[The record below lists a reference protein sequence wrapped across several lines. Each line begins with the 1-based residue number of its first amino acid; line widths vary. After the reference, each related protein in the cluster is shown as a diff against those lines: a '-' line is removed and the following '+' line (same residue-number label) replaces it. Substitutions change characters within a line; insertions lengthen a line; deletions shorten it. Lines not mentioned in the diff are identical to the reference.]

1 MSTTITFDRESM
13 ARRYAHNHYDIDEAV
28 SEIYHLPREARS
40 NEIRFLEV
48 NRLIPE
54 MIDPRPIDFGMRRDG
69 ETFHTLAVL
78 DVTPS
83 QWVAI
88 RRGEMSLPA
97 GWSLDDCQLMPRDDD
112 A

>member
-1 MSTTITFDRESM
+1 MSTTTIFDRESL

-28 SEIYHLPREARS
+28 SEIYHLPKEARS

-54 MIDPRPIDFGMRRDG
+54 MVAPRPINFGMRRDG
-69 ETFHTLAVL
+69 EDFHTLAVL
-78 DVTPS
+78 DVTPA
-83 QWVAI
+83 QWDAI
-88 RRGEMSLPA
+88 RRGEMPLPP
-97 GWSLDDCQLMPRDDD
+97 GWSLEGCRLMPRDVI